1 SRRSSAYD
9 DWDLQLL
16 TAIANEASIALER
29 ANLYERTATL
39 SRRLFEL
46 HRVGLAIAERTELVD
61 VTRLLAES
69 VVGLLKPAVCA
80 IYLDKG
86 GDTLDFAFS
95 TGKPASDVLALPKNT
110 PLMARVLES
119 GQPVALAQRD
129 DAPENARKL
138 LERFGHEALLVHPL
152 RSADQTVGVLFVT
165 WREPHLMTDDE
176 RELIGILAGV
186 GASTIRLFR
195 GVVPIV
201 RHANE
206 RWDGAGYPDGLA
218 GEQIPLTARILAVA
232 IAYESMLADRP
243 YRPARRE
250 DQALAEIKGMSGK
263 WYDPTVVNAFVAMI
277 DARGVIHAAEEEVQT
292 TSRELAILSEL
303 TPEFHTILD
312 LQQLLDRTLV
322 VLQRAVPGASLTILL
337 HDEQTDELVARAVAG
352 TWTTVESPS
361 RIPTDRGISG
371 WVFTH
376 REGQIVDDVR
386 ADPRYIGD
394 PRV

>member
-29 ANLYERTATL
+29 ANLYERTAML

-165 WREPHLMTDDE
+165 WREAHLMTDDE

-186 GASTIRLFR
+186 GASTIRSIRLYRELDDAYLSTVSTLMSTIVARDHYREDHQRKIAADAVAMGERLELSENELRDLRYASLFHSLGKI
-195 GVVPIV
+195 GVPAAILSKAGPLTPEEKKIMQEHPIL
-201 RHANE
+201 
-206 RWDGAGYPDGLA
+206 GALIL
-218 GEQIPLTARILAVA
+218 ESIRFLTARSSCCSAPFPPPR
-232 IAYESMLADRP
+232 SR
-243 YRPARRE
+243 
-250 DQALAEIKGMSGK
+250 SSS
-263 WYDPTVVNAFVAMI
+263 
-277 DARGVIHAAEEEVQT
+277 T
-292 TSRELAILSEL
+292 TSRPTSWSRVRSPGPGRRSSRPRVSRP
-303 TPEFHTILD
+303 T
-312 LQQLLDRTLV
+312 
-322 VLQRAVPGASLTILL
+322 GASRGGSSHIGRGRSST
-337 HDEQTDELVARAVAG
+337 TCAPTRATSA
-352 TWTTVESPS
+352 T
-361 RIPTDRGISG
+361 RGCG
-371 WVFTH
+371 
-376 REGQIVDDVR
+376 
-386 ADPRYIGD
+386 
-394 PRV
+394 